1 MTRTTYASKAL
12 PASMAF
18 VLLVLLAACGGGGDG
33 GGGSSIPN
41 VVGIPAGA
49 IVPGAACTAAVGATI
64 PTVTSSSPTS
74 GNLMVATSTTG
85 VANSGKLITATFSLA
100 MDPTTLNSATPG
112 ALLTFTVKNNT
123 TAGSNVAG
131 TVLLDATAKTATF
144 TTSAALPAN
153 SSFTAVITVAA
164 KSAAGVAIG
173 CAYAWNFSTG
183 AVATGLAQTNLGLA
197 ATFGMAATAGVTNT
211 PTVPLTHIEGD
222 VVLVSTI
229 TCNAVAAPGGPGTAG
244 FGNCGAPPPKAPTL
258 NGTVV
263 TPTVPNGSTTSAAV
277 MADFTA
283 GFHSTCF
290 PGRPDAACSNP
301 GGLVIGAIG
310 GVAGSALVPNVNYFT
325 PGVYTSATTINI
337 TGDLTLD
344 ALGNPDAV
352 FVFQAGTA
360 LNVAAGAA
368 PPMVVAPPSG
378 IHSRIL
384 LVNGAKASNVW
395 WSVGST
401 ATIGLFAEFN
411 GNVLAYTT
419 IIMNTGATACGRMLA
434 GASGAGQLTFDSNI
448 VSVPGNPF
456 VPPASYSTTC
466 R

>member
-1 MTRTTYASKAL
+1 MTISVFSKNTPLLFATL
-12 PASMAF
+12 
-18 VLLVLLAACGGGGDG
+18 LLVALAAGCGGGG
-33 GGGSSIPN
+33 GGGSAGGT
-41 VVGIPAGA
+41 GIPAGA
-49 IVPGAACTAAVGATI
+49 IVPGASCTAAAGATI

-100 MDPTTLNSATPG
+100 MDPTTINSATPG
-112 ALLTFTVKNNT
+112 TNLTFTIKNNT

-131 TVLLDATAKTATF
+131 TVLLDATAKIATF

-153 SSFTAVITVAA
+153 SSYTAVITVAA
-164 KSAAGVAIG
+164 KSAAGTAMG

-183 AVATGLAQTNLGLA
+183 AVATSLAQTNLGLA
-197 ATFGMAATAGVTNT
+197 DTFGMAATAGLTNT
-211 PTVPLTHIEGD
+211 PTAPLTHIEGD

-229 TCNAVAAPGGPGTAG
+229 TCNAVAVPGGPGTSG

-263 TPTVPNGSTTSAAV
+263 TPSVPNGATTSAAV

-283 GFHSTCF
+283 GFNSTCF
-290 PGRPDAACSNP
+290 PGRPVAACSHA

-325 PGVYTSATTINI
+325 PGVYTSATTIDI

-344 ALGNPDAV
+344 ALGDPDAV
-352 FVFQAGTA
+352 FIFQAGSA

-378 IHSRIL
+378 IHTRIL

-401 ATIGLFAEFN
+401 ATLGLFSEFQ

-448 VSVPGNPF
+448 VSVPGRPF
-456 VPPASYSTTC
+456 VPPASYSTVC
-466 R
+466 Q